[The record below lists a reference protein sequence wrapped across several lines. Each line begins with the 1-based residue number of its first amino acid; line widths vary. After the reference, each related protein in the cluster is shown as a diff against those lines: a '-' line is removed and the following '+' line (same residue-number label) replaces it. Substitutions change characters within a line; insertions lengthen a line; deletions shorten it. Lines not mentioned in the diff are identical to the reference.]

1 MHEKNYKLLADAIIM
16 QAVKDYRN
24 AKSPAVRNDITRFFL
39 SEQFCILSPVDGKK
53 LLRKLDQEQHKKIQR
68 KEIQNVGI
76 QN

>member
-24 AKSPAVRNDITRFFL
+24 ARNDITRFFL

-76 QN
+76 QD

>member
-39 SEQFCILSPVDGKK
+39 SEQFCILSPVDGK
-53 LLRKLDQEQHKKIQR
+53 
-68 KEIQNVGI
+68 NCSG
-76 QN
+76 N